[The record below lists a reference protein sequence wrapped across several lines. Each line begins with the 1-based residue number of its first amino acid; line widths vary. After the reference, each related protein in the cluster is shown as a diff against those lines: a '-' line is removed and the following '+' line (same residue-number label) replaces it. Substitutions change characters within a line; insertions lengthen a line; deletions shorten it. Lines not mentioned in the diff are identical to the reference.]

1 MRSVVVVLP
10 ASMWAMMPI
19 LRVFSSVNLRGME
32 SLLCLRSSC
41 VGLPRQRAKKRAL
54 SGPCRSHAAR
64 WPVSQ
69 WAMSRVTP
77 CEGPRLLV
85 ARLWAVATAVEY
97 SRGMTVRWS
106 GMLVAIF
113 LALWGSAADAS
124 AGVRALARAPGAG
137 PALVGS
143 SVLWSSREAVFA
155 APVSGGAVARVGGV
169 SAGTELVAG
178 DGMIA
183 ARGGDSLSAARYG
196 GAFARVLP
204 DAGAPPLF
212 GIVPSVQPSA
222 AGLVVLENDDVW
234 LRRGGRREEVA
245 LPPGADPG
253 HVAVAGALGVAPVP
267 EGELIVFSLD
277 SGIEER
283 EISLGPFDGF
293 NVTGLAVSPS
303 GEVAASVPVGD
314 GTDALVYA
322 APGADR
328 VRVLARGLR
337 FGRVAVGGG
346 RVAFVSCDR

>member
-85 ARLWAVATAVEY
+85 ARRWAVATAVEY

-124 AGVRALARAPGAG
+124 AGVRALAPAPVGG
-137 PALVGS
+137 PALLGGTVF
-143 SVLWSSREAVFA
+143 WSSATAVFTQ
-155 APVSGGAVARVGGV
+155 PVSGGPVASVKGI
-169 SAGTELVAG
+169 SARSELVAG
-178 DGMIA
+178 SGVIA
-183 ARGGDSLSAARYG
+183 ARGGDPLS
-196 GAFARVLP
+196 
-204 DAGAPPLF
+204 
-212 GIVPSVQPSA
+212 
-222 AGLVVLENDDVW
+222 
-234 LRRGGRREEVA
+234 
-245 LPPGADPG
+245 
-253 HVAVAGALGVAPVP
+253 VAGFG
-267 EGELIVFSLD
+267 
-277 SGIEER
+277 
-283 EISLGPFDGF
+283 
-293 NVTGLAVSPS
+293 
-303 GEVAASVPVGD
+303 
-314 GTDALVYA
+314 GT
-322 APGADR
+322 
-328 VRVLARGLR
+328 
-337 FGRVAVGGG
+337 F
-346 RVAFVSCDR
+346 